1 MAFCKTAVFQN
12 FIVVCFSKLLMK
24 CFSPSHSMF
33 FCNSSTSE
41 HTHCMLSLLAKS
53 VWKTHRRRKKKH
65 DEKSSFPFASVVV
78 SFYYTFSFLQTVHLP
93 TVPNPQRLPP
103 SLAFNGTVPGTKH
116 RAGEPKETVGR
127 AVKRGLPLQADRAVL
142 QRVPFTL
149 HSRSS
154 GTSADQSDRNRS
166 DREKC

>member
-33 FCNSSTSE
+33 FAIPQHPSTLTVCLVCWPKVFGKHIE
-41 HTHCMLSLLAKS
+41 E
-53 VWKTHRRRKKKH
+53 KKKH

-116 RAGEPKETVGR
+116 RAGEPKEAVGR